1 MSLRVYKKDNTLPD
15 IGGLEPKDAR
25 AAFKN
30 VSVDMRQ
37 FKKLR
42 MFLHAEAL
50 EADATGDRLA
60 NDEMVAFLRFGND
73 FTENFYQVE
82 IPLKVTDLSA
92 RSAEDIWPAD
102 NEIELP
108 LELLT
113 KLKIMA
119 LQNTL
124 PPDDD
129 LNDGI
134 QFANESFLG
143 SSSSK
148 LTLGIKGNPN
158 FGLVRTLMVGVK
170 NKNSAEPIRGEVWFN
185 ELRMSDIGQ
194 QRRLGSHSQY
204 GYEFCGLCQCFG
216 NGRKS
221 TIGFGSLEQG
231 PNERSRE
238 DVFQYDVVTNVN
250 LGKLLPK
257 KWGITLPFNYAVG
270 EEVITP
276 KFDPYYQDIELQQI
290 LDITQ
295 D

>member
-1 MSLRVYKKDNTLPD
+1 MSPPGVQREQLNNNNSIIDQNEQSLSLRVYKKDNTLPD

-50 EADATGDRLA
+50 EADPAGDRLA

-119 LQNTL
+119 LAKH
-124 PPDDD
+124 P
-129 LNDGI
+129 
-134 QFANESFLG
+134 AA
-143 SSSSK
+143 
-148 LTLGIKGNPN
+148 
-158 FGLVRTLMVGVK
+158 R
-170 NKNSAEPIRGEVWFN
+170 
-185 ELRMSDIGQ
+185 
-194 QRRLGSHSQY
+194 
-204 GYEFCGLCQCFG
+204 
-216 NGRKS
+216 
-221 TIGFGSLEQG
+221 
-231 PNERSRE
+231 
-238 DVFQYDVVTNVN
+238 
-250 LGKLLPK
+250 
-257 KWGITLPFNYAVG
+257 
-270 EEVITP
+270 
-276 KFDPYYQDIELQQI
+276 
-290 LDITQ
+290 
-295 D
+295 